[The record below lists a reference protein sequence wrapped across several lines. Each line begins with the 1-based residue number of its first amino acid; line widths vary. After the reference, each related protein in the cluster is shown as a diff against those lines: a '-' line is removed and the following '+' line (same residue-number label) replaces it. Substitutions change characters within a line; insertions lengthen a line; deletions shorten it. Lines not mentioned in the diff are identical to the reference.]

1 MLSQHDTM
9 VNMETVT
16 LPKQVNS
23 KIKAASKRLGV
34 SKNVFTLNAI
44 LFYLQNMEDKID
56 LKKELNLWENAS
68 NADLIRFES
77 GL

>member
-1 MLSQHDTM
+1 M

-23 KIKAASKRLGV
+23 NIKAASKRLGV